1 MLLRN
6 RMFSYYKIIIIKLFI
21 KKGFE
26 KQKIHAVGT
35 KGVFH
40 GLKRQEEI
48 KGSRIKESSEK

>member
-1 MLLRN
+1 
-6 RMFSYYKIIIIKLFI
+6 MFSYYKIIIIKLFI